1 MTATLSGQVTIND
14 NITVCA
20 LRPQEVCEM
29 TLPDSVSQLDGILR
43 PKSVAVIG
51 ASTSPDKLGHE
62 ILKNILDGGYQ
73 GAVYPINPKAD
84 TILDL
89 PCHTNV
95 KELQEPPD
103 LAVLIIPA
111 RFVPQ
116 AIQDCGEKGVK
127 GAVIITGGFSEAG
140 AEGEELQ
147 QQTTEVARKFGVRL
161 IGPNCQ
167 GVNNP
172 HHPICASW
180 PLLTYPGK
188 VAVIS
193 QSGTVGAAMMDWFS
207 EEKLGVSSFV
217 SMGNRADVDEA
228 DLIDYFNHD
237 ENTEV
242 IAAYI
247 EGIKRPAQFLEV
259 MDRLQKPLVVLKSGR
274 TPKGKVAAESHTKAL
289 AGADAIYDS
298 LFKKYNV
305 CRAYTIE
312 EFYDFAKAFAYLK
325 PPKGNTI
332 VFITTSGGAAILGT
346 DQAEQEG
353 LDAAPLPAQVVEAIT
368 PLIPAHAIKANPI
381 DLTGDATAQMFGD
394 VIREARDHFD
404 TLGVI
409 FGDPVEGASEVVTPG
424 ANELVIFL
432 GGADVERRERERM
445 HLKGIPVF
453 PTPERGIK
461 ALAQVMDRK
470 SLSAPQEPTLTLSAT
485 GIQLPP
491 HEALS
496 LVAKKGLDCTA
507 FALAESPGSASEIAQ
522 KQGFPVALKVSS
534 PDIVHK
540 SDAGG
545 VQLNLDTPEAVEKAY
560 GELLARVKNS
570 CPQAK
575 IDGVLVNKM
584 APAGQEVIIGM
595 NRDPQFGPIMLFG
608 LGGVLVEIFR
618 DVVLWHPPLSRKDAL
633 EMIQQIKGYPVLA
646 GYRGQPPVDMNALAD
661 CLLAVAQLAEENPK
675 IVEIDLNP
683 VFAYPQG
690 ALVADARIIMEEDN

>member
-1 MTATLSGQVTIND
+1 MTV
-14 NITVCA
+14 
-20 LRPQEVCEM
+20 
-29 TLPDSVSQLDGILR
+29 PDLVSQLDGILR

-147 QQTTEVARKFGVRL
+147 QQTTEIAHKFGVRL

-180 PLLTYPGK
+180 PLLTYRGK

-228 DLIDYFNHD
+228 DLIDYFNQD

-259 MDRLQKPLVVLKSGR
+259 MHRLQKPLVVLKSGR

-298 LFKKYNV
+298 LFRKYNV

-432 GGADVERRERERM
+432 GGADVERQERERM

-453 PTPERGIK
+453 PTPERGVK
-461 ALAQVMDRK
+461 ALAQVMDRTV
-470 SLSAPQEPTLTLSAT
+470 LSAPQKPTLTLDAT
-485 GIQLPP
+485 GTQLPP

-496 LVAKKGLDCTA
+496 LVAEKGLDCAA
-507 FALAESPGSASEIAQ
+507 FALAQSPDSANEIAQ
-522 KQGFPVALKVSS
+522 KLGFPVALKVSS
-534 PDIVHK
+534 PDIIHK

-545 VQLNLDTPEAVEKAY
+545 VQLNLNTPEAVEKAY
-560 GELLARVKNS
+560 GELLARVKDS
-570 CPQAK
+570 YPQAA

-595 NRDPQFGPIMLFG
+595 NRDPQFGPIILFG

-618 DVVLWHPPLSRKDAL
+618 DVALRHPPLSREDAL

-661 CLLAVAQLAEENPK
+661 CLLAVARLAEENPK

-683 VFAYPQG
+683 VFAYPQS
-690 ALVADARIIMEEDN
+690 ALVADARIIMKEDR

>member
-1 MTATLSGQVTIND
+1 
-14 NITVCA
+14 
-20 LRPQEVCEM
+20 
-29 TLPDSVSQLDGILR
+29 
-43 PKSVAVIG
+43 VAVIG

-470 SLSAPQEPTLTLSAT
+470 SLAAPQEPTLTLSAT

-496 LVAKKGLDCTA
+496 LVAEKGLDCTA
-507 FALAESPGSASEIAQ
+507 FALAESPGRASEIAQ
-522 KQGFPVALKVSS
+522 KQGFPVALKVNS

-618 DVVLWHPPLSRKDAL
+618 DVVLWHPPLSREDAL
-633 EMIQQIKGYPVLA
+633 KMIQQIKGYPVLA
-646 GYRGQPPVDMNALAD
+646 GYRGQPSVDMNALAD

-690 ALVADARIIMEEDN
+690 ALVADARIIMQEDN

>member
-1 MTATLSGQVTIND
+1 MAS
-14 NITVCA
+14 
-20 LRPQEVCEM
+20 
-29 TLPDSVSQLDGILR
+29 DSVSQLDCILR

-62 ILKNILDGGYQ
+62 ILKNIVDGGFR
-73 GAVYPINPKAD
+73 GGVYPINPKAEA
-84 TILDL
+84 ILNL
-89 PCHTNV
+89 PCHGNV
-95 KELQEPPD
+95 KDLQEPPD

-116 AIQDCGEKGVK
+116 AVQDCGEIGVK
-127 GAVIITGGFSEAG
+127 GVVIITGGFSEAG
-140 AEGEELQ
+140 REGEELQ
-147 QQTTEVARKFGVRL
+147 NQTAEMAAKYGVRV

-180 PLLTYPGK
+180 PLLTYRGK

-217 SMGNRADVDEA
+217 SMGNRADVDET
-228 DLIDYFNHD
+228 DLIDYFNQDDH
-237 ENTEV
+237 TEV

-247 EGIKRPAQFLEV
+247 EGIKRADRFVQV

-298 LFKKYNV
+298 LFRKHNL
-305 CRAYTIE
+305 CRAYTME
-312 EFYDFAKAFAYLK
+312 EFYDYAKAFAYLK
-325 PPKGNTI
+325 PPRGNKI
-332 VFITTSGGAAILGT
+332 LFITTSGGAAILAT

-353 LDAAPLPAQVVEAIT
+353 IDAAPLPPKVAEAIT

-381 DLTGDATAQMFGD
+381 DLTGDATAKMFAD
-394 VIREARDHFD
+394 VIQQTRDHFD

-409 FGDPVEGASEVVTPG
+409 FGDPVEGVSEVVTPN

-432 GGADVERRERERM
+432 GGADVERRERELM

-453 PTPERGIK
+453 PTPERGVR
-461 ALAQVMDRK
+461 ALAQVLDR
-470 SLSAPQEPTLTLSAT
+470 SILSSPQQPTLTLVTT
-485 GIQLPP
+485 GRQLPL
-491 HEALS
+491 HEAL
-496 LVAKKGLDCTA
+496 LLIAERGINCAAFGLAD
-507 FALAESPGSASEIAQ
+507 SPEIASEIAQ
-522 KQGFPVALKVSS
+522 QQGFPVALKISS

-545 VQLNLDTPEAVEKAY
+545 VELNLNTPAAVKKAY
-560 GELLARVKNS
+560 DQVLARVGKRF
-570 CPQAK
+570 PQAQ

-584 APAGQEVIIGM
+584 APPGQEVIIGM
-595 NRDPQFGPIMLFG
+595 NRDPQFGPIILFG

-618 DVVLWHPPLSRKDAL
+618 DVALRHLPLTRQDAL
-633 EMIQQIKGYPVLA
+633 EMIKEIKGYPILA
-646 GYRGQPPVDMNALAD
+646 GYRGQPAADLQPLAD
-661 CLLAVAQLAEENPK
+661 CLLAVAQIAKEFPK

-683 VFAYPQG
+683 VFAYSKG
-690 ALVADARIIMEEDN
+690 ILVADARIIMEEGS

>member
-1 MTATLSGQVTIND
+1 
-14 NITVCA
+14 
-20 LRPQEVCEM
+20 M

-95 KELQEPPD
+95 KELKEPPD

-409 FGDPVEGASEVVTPG
+409 FGDPVEGASEVVTPA

-432 GGADVERRERERM
+432 GGADVERREREHM

-496 LVAKKGLDCTA
+496 LVAEKGLDCTA
-507 FALAESPGSASEIAQ
+507 FALAENPGSASEIAH

-570 CPQAK
+570 FPQAK
-575 IDGVLVNKM
+575 VDGVLVNKM

-608 LGGVLVEIFR
+608 LGGILVEIFR
-618 DVVLWHPPLSRKDAL
+618 DVVLWHPPLNRKDAL

-661 CLLAVAQLAEENPK
+661 CLMAVAQLAEENPK

-690 ALVADARIIMEEDN
+690 ALVADARIIMKEDN

>member
-1 MTATLSGQVTIND
+1 MT
-14 NITVCA
+14 
-20 LRPQEVCEM
+20 
-29 TLPDSVSQLDGILR
+29 VSDPVKQLDCILR

-62 ILKNILDGGYQ
+62 ILKNILDSGFRGG
-73 GAVYPINPKAD
+73 VYPINPKAD
-84 TILDL
+84 AILNL
-89 PCHTNV
+89 PCHGNV
-95 KELQEPPD
+95 KDLREPPD

-116 AIQDCGEKGVK
+116 AVQDCGEIGAK

-140 AEGEELQ
+140 PEGEELQ
-147 QQTTEVARKFGVRL
+147 KQTAEIAAKYGVRL

-180 PLLTYPGK
+180 PLLTYRGK

-217 SMGNRADVDEA
+217 SMGNRADVDET
-228 DLIDYFNHD
+228 DLIDYFNQDGH
-237 ENTEV
+237 TEV

-247 EGIKRPAQFLEV
+247 EGIKRADRFVQV

-298 LFKKYNV
+298 LFKKHKV
-305 CRAYTIE
+305 SRAYTIE
-312 EFYDFAKAFAYLK
+312 EFFDYAKAFAYLK
-325 PPKGNTI
+325 RPKGNKI
-332 VFITTSGGAAILGT
+332 LFITTSGGAAILAT

-353 LDAAPLPAQVVEAIT
+353 IDAAPLPPKVAKAIT
-368 PLIPAHAIKANPI
+368 PLLPAHAIKANPV
-381 DLTGDATAQMFGD
+381 DLTGDATAKMFAE
-394 VIREARDHFD
+394 VIQQTRDHFD

-409 FGDPVEGASEVVTPG
+409 FGDPVEGASEVVTPD

-432 GGADVERRERERM
+432 GGAAVERREREVM

-453 PTPERGIK
+453 PTPERGVK
-461 ALAQVMDRK
+461 ALAQVMDRHT
-470 SLSAPQEPTLTLSAT
+470 LAAPQKPTLTLSAT
-485 GIQLPP
+485 GRQLPP
-491 HEALS
+491 HQALT
-496 LVAKKGLDCTA
+496 LIAEKGLNCAA
-507 FALAESPGSASEIAQ
+507 FDLADSPQKASEIAQ
-522 KQGFPVALKVSS
+522 RQGFPVALKISS
-534 PDIVHK
+534 PDIIHK
-540 SDAGG
+540 SDVGG
-545 VQLNLDTPEAVEKAY
+545 VELNLDTPKAVKKAY
-560 GELLARVKNS
+560 DQVLARVGKAF
-570 CPQAK
+570 PQAK

-584 APAGQEVIIGM
+584 APPGQEVIIGM
-595 NRDPQFGPIMLFG
+595 NRDPQFGPIILFG
-608 LGGVLVEIFR
+608 LGGVLVELFR
-618 DVVLWHPPLSRKDAL
+618 DVTLRHLPLSRENAL
-633 EMIQQIKGYPVLA
+633 EMIKEIRGYPILA
-646 GYRGQPPVDMNALAD
+646 GYRGQPAVNLQPLAD
-661 CLLAVAQLAEENPK
+661 CLLAVAQIAEEYPK

-690 ALVADARIIMEEDN
+690 ILVVDARIVIKGAR

>member
-1 MTATLSGQVTIND
+1 MTV
-14 NITVCA
+14 
-20 LRPQEVCEM
+20 
-29 TLPDSVSQLDGILR
+29 PDSVSQLDGILR

-89 PCHTNV
+89 SCHTNV

-147 QQTTEVARKFGVRL
+147 QQTTELARKFGVRL

-409 FGDPVEGASEVVTPG
+409 FGDPVEGASEVVTPA

-496 LVAKKGLDCTA
+496 MVAEKGLDCTA
-507 FALAESPGSASEIAQ
+507 FALAESPGSASELAQ

-690 ALVADARIIMEEDN
+690 VLVADARIIMEEDN